1 MVNELKKEKEKKG
14 YMGSL
19 SLLSF
24 PALFHSLFPLLFSI
38 PSKIIFFYAPI
49 SNAGF
54 EGQGSHVGG
63 NGGDTE
69 ACSVP

>member
-14 YMGSL
+14 YMVVCL
-19 SLLSF
+19 S
-24 PALFHSLFPLLFSI
+24 SLFPPCSIHFSLLFSI